1 MLFCSCLLGKK
12 ACLPDFL
19 YTGRSTQRRKK
30 NLIHSTTHPRNS
42 SPITRIQSKFFFI
55 PSTPHQ
61 LSDLFSFSRASSRD
75 RARMGDRDLLCITWA
90 RVLFFASFKRSG
102 SGCTM
107 KASCGVRI
115 KPFCKKRR
123 KMNAR
128 TTVFS
133 NTAFQEGHF

>member
-1 MLFCSCLLGKK
+1 MFCFAPVYWGKK
-12 ACLPDFL
+12 LVSPTFYIQD
-19 YTGRSTQRRKK
+19 GKK
-30 NLIHSTTHPRNS
+30 ILIHSTTHPRNS
-42 SPITRIQSKFFFI
+42 GPITRIQSKFFFI

-75 RARMGDRDLLCITWA
+75 RACMGDRDLLCITWA

-133 NTAFQEGHF
+133 NTAFQDGHF